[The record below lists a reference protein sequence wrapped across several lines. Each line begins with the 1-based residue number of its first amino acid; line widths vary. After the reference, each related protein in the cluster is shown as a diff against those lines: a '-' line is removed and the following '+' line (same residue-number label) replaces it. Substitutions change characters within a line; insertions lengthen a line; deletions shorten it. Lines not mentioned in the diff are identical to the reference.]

1 MAATLHLQNMP
12 LTDSGLL
19 NRGSLLVW
27 GGFTLLLVLAPLV
40 FNSGASVSFLSQLCT
55 LMVFCLSYNM
65 LLGQGGM
72 LSFGHAVFSGL
83 GAYFSIHTMNWA
95 AAGGG
100 LPLPFIPIAGGVS
113 GMLFGVLFGYVTT
126 KRSGT
131 TFAMIT
137 MGLGELVYASSQML
151 PKFFGG
157 EGGITANRSYGSP
170 FLGLTFGPQL
180 QVYYL
185 IVVWLLICT
194 VAMYAFTQTP
204 LGRIA
209 NAVRD
214 NAERAEFI
222 GYDTRKV
229 RYLVLIIS
237 TFFAGISGGLAA
249 INFEIVSAESVSAV
263 RSGDGLL
270 FSFIGGVGSFAGPLV
285 GSVAG
290 GLLTVKLSDYTMAWQ
305 LYLGIF
311 FVLFVMYAPAGL
323 SGIMFANWRVI
334 RAGLF
339 PQMARI
345 WLQVVAAALVILGG
359 TVLVIELAYAYTFG
373 TQKGL
378 SGKVIAAMDGSTLMA
393 VWLAG
398 IVLVVIGCIW
408 LRQRRQAF
416 RSAWSAVNLRIDSRE
431 RGDAK

>member
-1 MAATLHLQNMP
+1 M
-12 LTDSGLL
+12 
-19 NRGSLLVW
+19 
-27 GGFTLLLVLAPLV
+27 
-40 FNSGASVSFLSQLCT
+40 
-55 LMVFCLSYNM
+55 
-65 LLGQGGM
+65 
-72 LSFGHAVFSGL
+72 
-83 GAYFSIHTMNWA
+83 
-95 AAGGG
+95 
-100 LPLPFIPIAGGVS
+100 
-113 GMLFGVLFGYVTT
+113 
-126 KRSGT
+126 
-131 TFAMIT
+131 
-137 MGLGELVYASSQML
+137 
-151 PKFFGG
+151 
-157 EGGITANRSYGSP
+157 
-170 FLGLTFGPQL
+170 GLTFGPQL

-204 LGRIA
+204 LGRLA

>member
-1 MAATLHLQNMP
+1 MP

-100 LPLPFIPIAGGVS
+100 LPLPFIPIAGGV
-113 GMLFGVLFGYVTT
+113 
-126 KRSGT
+126 
-131 TFAMIT
+131 
-137 MGLGELVYASSQML
+137 
-151 PKFFGG
+151 
-157 EGGITANRSYGSP
+157 N
-170 FLGLTFGPQL
+170 
-180 QVYYL
+180 
-185 IVVWLLICT
+185 
-194 VAMYAFTQTP
+194 
-204 LGRIA
+204 
-209 NAVRD
+209 
-214 NAERAEFI
+214 
-222 GYDTRKV
+222 
-229 RYLVLIIS
+229 
-237 TFFAGISGGLAA
+237 
-249 INFEIVSAESVSAV
+249 
-263 RSGDGLL
+263 GLL